1 MTGDEQPSVLVL
13 AIGNPDRGD
22 DGFGP
27 AVAQRLPGP
36 VHPTVRIL
44 ERSGDALA
52 LIEDWEGIPS
62 VIVIDAMAPIS
73 EPGQVHRFDLTD
85 SPLPIGFAPSSSHA
99 FGVAETVELA
109 RSLGRLPRYL
119 VAYLVEGEQFGTGA
133 PLSLAVAQAVGDVAE
148 HVVNEVLT
156 ILKAKGKVDM
166 HETALVRDVVRRIED
181 LARAS
186 GARRVM
192 GAKVWLGALSHLSAD
207 HFREHY
213 AIEAQ
218 GSIAAEATLAIEVSD
233 DLNHTHAQH
242 VRLESVDLD
251 E

>member
-27 AVAQRLPGP
+27 AVAQRLRRR

-52 LIEDWEGIPS
+52 LIEDWDGIPS
-62 VIVIDAMAPIS
+62 VVIDAMAPIS

-133 PLSLAVAQAVGDVAE
+133 PLSLVVAEAVGDVAE
-148 HVVNEVLT
+148 RIASEVLT
-156 ILKAKGKVDM
+156 ILKAKEKG
-166 HETALVRDVVRRIED
+166 R
-181 LARAS
+181 
-186 GARRVM
+186 
-192 GAKVWLGALSHLSAD
+192 
-207 HFREHY
+207 
-213 AIEAQ
+213 
-218 GSIAAEATLAIEVSD
+218 
-233 DLNHTHAQH
+233 HA
-242 VRLESVDLD
+242 
-251 E
+251 

>member
-1 MTGDEQPSVLVL
+1 MTGDKQPSVLVL

-27 AVAQRLPGP
+27 AVAQRLWGR

-52 LIEDWEGIPS
+52 LIEDWDGIPS
-62 VIVIDAMAPIS
+62 VVIDAMAPIS

-109 RSLGRLPRYL
+109 RSLGRLPQCL

-133 PLSLAVAQAVGDVAE
+133 PLSLAVAEAVGDVAE
-148 HVVNEVLT
+148 RIVSEVLT
-156 ILKAKGKVDM
+156 IL
-166 HETALVRDVVRRIED
+166 R
-181 LARAS
+181 ARVE
-186 GARRVM
+186 GR
-192 GAKVWLGALSHLSAD
+192 
-207 HFREHY
+207 
-213 AIEAQ
+213 
-218 GSIAAEATLAIEVSD
+218 
-233 DLNHTHAQH
+233 HA
-242 VRLESVDLD
+242 
-251 E
+251 